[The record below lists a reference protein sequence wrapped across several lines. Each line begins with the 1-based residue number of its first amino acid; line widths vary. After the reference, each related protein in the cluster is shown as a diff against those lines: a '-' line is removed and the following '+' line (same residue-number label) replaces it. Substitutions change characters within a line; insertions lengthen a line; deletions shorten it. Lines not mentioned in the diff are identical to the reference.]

1 MHGEGFSE
9 HLKMKK
15 QKPKA
20 IKLIGNLRI
29 RHENIEKSQK
39 RAQNVLLAN
48 QMRARQVANQYQLEI
63 QRADSAL
70 HYAQPGLQ
78 RDALLMNRGLLQKKY
93 DHIKL

>member
-15 QKPKA
+15 KPKA

-29 RHENIEKSQK
+29 RGENIEKGQR

-48 QMRARQVANQYQLEI
+48 QTRARQVANQYQLEL

-78 RDALLMNRGLLQKKY
+78 RDALLMNKGMLQKKY
-93 DHIKL
+93 DNLKL